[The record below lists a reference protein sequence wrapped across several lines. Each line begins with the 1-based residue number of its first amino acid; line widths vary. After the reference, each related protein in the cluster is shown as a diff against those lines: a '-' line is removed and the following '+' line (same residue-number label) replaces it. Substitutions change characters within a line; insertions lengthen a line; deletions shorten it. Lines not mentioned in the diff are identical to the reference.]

1 MKLLVHIHAYNV
13 PADRTVEAVL
23 DQTYTVDAIVV
34 VDNAAAIP
42 ILQSPVPP
50 QVQVV
55 RNAKNCGPGGAVVTG
70 LTYALYHG
78 YEWIWIL
85 DGDSLPRKDALEKLV
100 ALCRSFDPAMRTSLG
115 IVSSAQRLVP
125 SPKLFLGRRLTPRG
139 PRPPHIDR
147 DLSYCECDSILWSG
161 SLVNLD
167 AVRTVGLPRYGPQGP
182 WHDLSFDYGDMAFAY
197 RLRMAGYRIFVHRT
211 SIIDHP
217 VGHAKLMTLLN
228 RPLVSTNHSADRR
241 YLFFRN
247 LVYFWTSLYHKQE
260 WVGLTLWFSYRLTV
274 TIVGILLLE
283 RGRTRK
289 IAACLKGACDG
300 FRQNLEAHYDE
311 GAGRALPAGS
321 SAVGNG

>member
-23 DQTYTVDAIVV
+23 DQTYAADAVVV

-50 QVQVV
+50 QVHVV

-70 LTYALYHG
+70 LTYALDHG

-100 ALCRSFDPAMRTSLG
+100 DLCGSFEPAARASLG

-139 PRPPHIDR
+139 PRPPHIDQA
-147 DLSYCECDSILWSG
+147 LLYCECDSILWSG

-167 AVRTVGLPRYGPQGP
+167 AVRAVGLPRYGPQGP

-197 RLRMAGYRIFVHRT
+197 RLRRAGYRVLVHRT

-217 VGHAKLMTLLN
+217 VGHAKLMMLLN

-247 LVYFWTSLYHKQE
+247 LVYFWTCLYQKQE
-260 WVGLTLWFSYRLTV
+260 WLGLTLWFSYRLTV
-274 TIVGILLLE
+274 TIIGILLLE

-289 IAACLKGACDG
+289 IAACLKGTFDG
-300 FRQNLEAHYDE
+300 FRRNLEAQYDPS
-311 GAGRALPAGS
+311 AGRALGAGP
-321 SAVGNG
+321 SAAGNG